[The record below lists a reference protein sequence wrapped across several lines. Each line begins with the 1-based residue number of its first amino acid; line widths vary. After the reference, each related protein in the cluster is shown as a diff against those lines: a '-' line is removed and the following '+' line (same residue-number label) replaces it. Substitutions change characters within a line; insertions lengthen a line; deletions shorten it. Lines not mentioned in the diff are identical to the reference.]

1 MDLLLAVHITAGIVA
16 LLSATLAL
24 CSGKG
29 EKLHRLSGTIYF
41 WAMSAI
47 FTTAIPMAIITGNT
61 FLFLIAIFSFYL
73 AFAGRQFAKN
83 RKGIASNIDWVAI
96 GLVLISGIGMW
107 MLAINYFLTHNSQ
120 YITLA
125 LFGFIALAVGYQ
137 DYMRYKNRTVI
148 GKNRIAGHL
157 THMMGGTIAV
167 VTAVLVVNV
176 SIEPVWLWWILPT
189 LVITPIIFWWNI
201 KTLRSEN

>member
-1 MDLLLAVHITAGIVA
+1 MEDGTSIAVHITAGIVA
-16 LLSATLAL
+16 LVGAALAL
-24 CSGKG
+24 CSAKG
-29 EKLHRLSGTIYF
+29 NKLHRLSGVAYF

-47 FTTAIPMAIITGNT
+47 FTNAIPMAIITGNI

-83 RKGIASNIDWVAI
+83 RKGIAKTIDWVAI

-107 MLAINYFLTHNSQ
+107 VLAVIYFMSQNSQ
-120 YITLA
+120 YITLVV
-125 LFGFIALAVGYQ
+125 FGFIALAIGYQ
-137 DYMRYKNRTVI
+137 DYIRYKNTIAV
-148 GKNRIAGHL
+148 GKKRIAGHL

-176 SIEPVWLWWILPT
+176 SIEPVWIWWILPT
-189 LVITPIIFWWNI
+189 LVIAPAILWWNI
-201 KTLRSEN
+201 RTLG

>member
-148 GKNRIAGHL
+148 GKSRIAGHL

>member
-1 MDLLLAVHITAGIVA
+1 MELLLAVHITAGIVA

-148 GKNRIAGHL
+148 GKSRIAGHL

>member
-61 FLFLIAIFSFYL
+61 FLFLIAIFSF
-73 AFAGRQFAKN
+73 
-83 RKGIASNIDWVAI
+83 
-96 GLVLISGIGMW
+96 
-107 MLAINYFLTHNSQ
+107 
-120 YITLA
+120 
-125 LFGFIALAVGYQ
+125 
-137 DYMRYKNRTVI
+137 
-148 GKNRIAGHL
+148 
-157 THMMGGTIAV
+157 
-167 VTAVLVVNV
+167 
-176 SIEPVWLWWILPT
+176 
-189 LVITPIIFWWNI
+189 
-201 KTLRSEN
+201 

>member
-1 MDLLLAVHITAGIVA
+1 MELLLAVHITAGIVA
-16 LLSATLAL
+16 LVGAALAL
-24 CSGKG
+24 CSAKG
-29 EKLHRLSGTIYF
+29 NKLHRLSGVASF

-47 FTTAIPMAIITGNT
+47 FTTAIPMAIITGNI

-83 RKGIASNIDWVAI
+83 RKGIAKTIDWVAI

-107 MLAINYFLTHNSQ
+107 VLAVIYFLSQNSQ
-120 YITLA
+120 YITLVV
-125 LFGFIALAVGYQ
+125 FGFIALAIGYQ
-137 DYMRYKNRTVI
+137 DYIRYKNTIAV
-148 GKNRIAGHL
+148 GKKRIAGHL

-176 SIEPVWLWWILPT
+176 SIEPVWIWWILPT
-189 LVITPIIFWWNI
+189 LVIAPVILWWNI
-201 KTLRSEN
+201 KTLN

>member
-29 EKLHRLSGTIYF
+29 EKLHRLSGAIYF

-73 AFAGRQFAKN
+73 GFAGRQFAKN